1 MHVSRNRRTRE
12 KKQIGQLT
20 VVVVHVAANLERFI
34 RGARFDER
42 RLIPVHM
49 LQDALIVR
57 FLAIY
62 NIIVAT
68 TTTIIN
74 IIIIIFVTIG
84 SLSSLPVSMDC
95 TSHQ

>member
-1 MHVSRNRRTRE
+1 
-12 KKQIGQLT
+12 
-20 VVVVHVAANLERFI
+20 
-34 RGARFDER
+34 
-42 RLIPVHM
+42 M

-68 TTTIIN
+68 TTTII